1 MKGKLLISIV
11 FSTLCAFTHS
21 TAAHYDDTLVSES
34 RGQFADIARMEEILT
49 AALVESK
56 TETLNTLFAS
66 DFVLYSDLEGLATR
80 SEVLGKAPLDAR
92 SLSGYDRMRYRSSL
106 TMLPLPGFGALAVGS
121 HTFADRAGETQN
133 FIHIWAKQDEHWRLA
148 RAIGYGLAP
157 STLDPSTTKKRRT
170 S

>member
-1 MKGKLLISIV
+1 MKGSSVKGKPLISIV

-66 DFVLYSDLEGLATR
+66 DFVLYSDLEGLA
-80 SEVLGKAPLDAR
+80 DAV
-92 SLSGYDRMRYRSSL
+92 RSSWESPIGR
-106 TMLPLPGFGALAVGS
+106 TIFGWLRS
-121 HTFADRAGETQN
+121 N
-133 FIHIWAKQDEHWRLA
+133 
-148 RAIGYGLAP
+148 AIP
-157 STLDPSTTKKRRT
+157 Q
-170 S
+170 